1 MGNGR
6 GGGDEE
12 DAGGD
17 AGSEATAADDKR
29 NLIRSDVVTCRYAQR
44 LAKYLMDKS
53 LAAGIAAGVDFE
65 RSVYDDHRMCRQP
78 RVYHI
83 VVVTLLRHIFI
94 YSCTFL
100 KY

>member
-12 DAGGD
+12 DTGG
-17 AGSEATAADDKR
+17 AARSEATAADEER
-29 NLIRSDVVTCRYAQR
+29 NLIRSDAVTCRYARR

-65 RSVYDDHRMCRQP
+65 RGAYEGHRMSPQP
-78 RVYHI
+78 
-83 VVVTLLRHIFI
+83 
-94 YSCTFL
+94 
-100 KY
+100 